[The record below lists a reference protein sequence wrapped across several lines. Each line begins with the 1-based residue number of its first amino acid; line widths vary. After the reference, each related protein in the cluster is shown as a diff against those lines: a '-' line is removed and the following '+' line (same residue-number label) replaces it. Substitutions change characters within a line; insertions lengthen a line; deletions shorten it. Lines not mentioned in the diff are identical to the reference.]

1 VKKANGFQAYKPR
14 QYRLNINGVTMQ
26 ERPLDPPEH
35 KPYTGRCVFAAYIN
49 DVTVYV
55 RAFVL
60 NDQIEHDY
68 TEVWYCD
75 AEVSALLHESQLD
88 SLQAQ
93 FDANYHDI
101 ITFGELE

>member
-1 VKKANGFQAYKPR
+1 
-14 QYRLNINGVTMQ
+14 MH

-49 DVTVYV
+49 IAAAVEV
-55 RAFVL
+55 RAYVK
-60 NDQIEHDY
+60 NDELDFDTLQ
-68 TEVWYCD
+68 VWYCD
-75 AEVSALLHESQLD
+75 AEVSALLHESQCD